1 MPKGIKGFQKGNP
14 GGKMSAHKRKKTL
27 EKEALLLIMKEKI
40 DSIWGE
46 LIDKKIELAKGIYV
60 LKPVIQD
67 GKVVDAKVYS
77 EKPDGGALEYL
88 FAMRVGKPKDSFEY
102 SGSVGSYQEI
112 PAELKEKIKQF
123 KEFNKKK

>member
-1 MPKGIKGFQKGNP
+1 
-14 GGKMSAHKRKKTL
+14 MSAHKRKKTL

-60 LKPVIQD
+60 LKPVVENGQ
-67 GKVVDAKVYS
+67 VVDAKVYKD
-77 EKPDGGALEYL
+77 KPDGGALEYL
-88 FAMRVGKPKDSFEY
+88 FSMRVGKPKDQVEY
-102 SGSVGSYQEI
+102 SGSVGNYQDI
-112 PAELKEKIKQF
+112 PQELKDKIKKF